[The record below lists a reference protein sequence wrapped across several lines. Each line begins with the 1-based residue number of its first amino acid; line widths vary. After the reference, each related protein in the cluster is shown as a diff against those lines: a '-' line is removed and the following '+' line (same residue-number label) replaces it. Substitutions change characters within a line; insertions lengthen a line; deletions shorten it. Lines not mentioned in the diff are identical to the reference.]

1 MHLFQDS
8 TTIGY
13 FDMIPRYSFDSEE
26 DLITEFRIS
35 HRLLIW
41 KNFFEDYPSFTINF
55 SNVMI
60 PALSCMQWKNK
71 IFQSQT
77 EYEFDISKYFLN
89 ELVKTKEHFVIANAD
104 TARKLL
110 YISLFYSRYHAF
122 FRRPLREGF
131 RRLKTLITPKDC
143 DELFIF
149 LLSEDKDIKYTIVAF
164 EDMHQEELEF
174 HLKALTRKNFTS
186 AGVFEESLSE
196 KERLR
201 VISEVYSGPV
211 TPNRILFIKSTA
223 AILLE
228 RTKVPRPILDTFRA
242 TSNFESCAYSIV
254 EYLNFWESALL
265 LIDRAKDLDGFNFID
280 TLDYVYML
288 ILEDDNPMKIKRF
301 TPKSLLRRVR
311 NWHEQ
316 VFYLETENFAQVEW
330 SKHALNSNIEF
341 KFKSKTYRCIQI
353 LNATELYEEGQEL
366 EHCVVTYALRCKNN
380 QSHIWSLRIKSEN
393 GFQRLITIEEIKG
406 VVVQARVKENG
417 FPDALQISVIEEW
430 AKRLSFRVDLM
441 KDE

>member
-1 MHLFQDS
+1 
-8 TTIGY
+8 
-13 FDMIPRYSFDSEE
+13 MIPRYSFDSEE
-26 DLITEFRIS
+26 DMITGSRIFR
-35 HRLLIW
+35 RMLIW

-104 TARKLL
+104 TAHKLL
-110 YISLFYSRYHAF
+110 FISLFYSRYHAF

-149 LLSEDKDIKYTIVAF
+149 LLSDDKDIKYTIAAF

-174 HLKALTRKNFTS
+174 HLKALTRKNFTDAS
-186 AGVFEESLSE
+186 VFEKSLS
-196 KERLR
+196 KKDRLR
-201 VISEVYSGPV
+201 VISEVYSGYE
-211 TPNRILFIKSTA
+211 TPSRLMINKSTA

-228 RTKVPRPILDTFRA
+228 KTKVSRALLNTFRS
-242 TSNFESCAYSIV
+242 TSTFESYAHAIIT
-254 EYLNFWESALL
+254 YLSFWESALL
-265 LIDRAKDLDGFNFID
+265 LIDRAKDLDGFNLTD
-280 TLDYVYML
+280 TLDYL
-288 ILEDDNPMKIKRF
+288 IALLSYDENPNKIKRF
-301 TPKSLLRRVR
+301 TPKSLLRRVQ

-316 VFYLETENFAQVEW
+316 IFHSNPENFAQIEW
-330 SKHALNSNIEF
+330 SKHALKKNIAF

-366 EHCVVTYALRCKNN
+366 EHCVVEYALRCKNN
-380 QSHIWSLRIKSEN
+380 QSHIWSLQVKSEN

-406 VVVQARVKENG
+406 VVVQARVKKNE

-430 AKRLSFRVDLM
+430 AKRLSFQVDLM